1 MEPPAQAWQTLHI
14 CSTTS
19 LSYCGERGISPRA
32 DTSPPWASASCLH
45 TSTYGLSFKNGNAA
59 GKPDSPFYHFSA
71 GFFSLSLFSEV
82 ITASKT
88 NGGEHA
94 ICSPTNL
101 PLHPGGLGRVLSWKF
116 MRCSRGWKQRFYINT
131 ETKQGNGTCFA
142 LIMSGSP
149 LKDSTLN
156 LSVMWPL
163 VSFFKNDIH
172 WVRPLHWT
180 SGKVRKM
187 LT

>member
-1 MEPPAQAWQTLHI
+1 M
-14 CSTTS
+14 S
-19 LSYCGERGISPRA
+19 LSQLFTHQHLWLVLQKRKCGRKARFS
-32 DTSPPWASASCLH
+32 L
-45 TSTYGLSFKNGNAA
+45 L
-59 GKPDSPFYHFSA
+59 PFLCR
-71 GFFSLSLFSEV
+71 FFSLSLFSEV